1 MHCARVARDVR
12 LLVAILPMST
22 RGRGVT
28 VVHLSIDTPGVSDVG
43 DAVRFGC
50 VGYWRVGMRRGSG
63 CNVVSGPNG
72 MSCAG
77 TTDIAWQT

>member
-28 VVHLSIDTPGVSDVG
+28 VVHLSIDTPGVSDEG

-50 VGYWRVGMRRGSG
+50 VGYW
-63 CNVVSGPNG
+63 
-72 MSCAG
+72 
-77 TTDIAWQT
+77 